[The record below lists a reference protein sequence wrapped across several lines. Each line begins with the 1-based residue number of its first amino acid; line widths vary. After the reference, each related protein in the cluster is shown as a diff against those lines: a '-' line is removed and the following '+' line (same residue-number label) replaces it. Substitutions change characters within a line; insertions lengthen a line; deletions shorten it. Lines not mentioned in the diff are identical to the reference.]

1 MAALV
6 DLRQQEVGMQTHPGL
21 SYYPTLAPTCQ
32 IMFPPD
38 SACDRT
44 TVHLSRYIVPQ
55 CEMIV
60 SLAEEL
66 ARSREA
72 LASLSNV
79 QSPPPPPSS
88 PIPAPAPPTSVSLT
102 LQTPTVPVVT
112 RRETTEEW
120 STLVATPA
128 APILSQHSPPPPPEG
143 ELSRK
148 HRLVGPSSHSTIH
161 VVSSGSE
168 DSSDDA
174 DDRKRPLL

>member
-88 PIPAPAPPTSVSLT
+88 PIPAPATPTSVTLT
-102 LQTPTVPVVT
+102 LQTPSVPPDVLVVS
-112 RRETTEEW
+112 RHETTEEW

-128 APILSQHSPPPPPEG
+128 AQMLSQHPS
-143 ELSRK
+143 
-148 HRLVGPSSHSTIH
+148 PSS
-161 VVSSGSE
+161 
-168 DSSDDA
+168 
-174 DDRKRPLL
+174 